1 MKLSKIFQS
10 KASAFREAVQTNNIP
25 QMQKLMGKSD
35 SFMIYE
41 FFTGETFKDMTPEMA
56 TCFVEGLDAR
66 VVERWSLDTQRA
78 PSVPIGLL
86 IGHAVEQGRT
96 DLMDIYLNA
105 KIDLAAENI
114 AEMIVADI
122 AAKTTLAPET
132 RYGYVRKIVA
142 NNIDNIKNTDKL
154 VQNAIENND
163 LTVLDILSA
172 ACVDLRE
179 KNERWLREAA
189 KLEKQTVCQHLLER
203 HGADLD
209 VALTTARTMGVHS
222 VSLYLAGLQPDQKP
236 GDAAAPTVESLS
248 AEMKELR
255 ATVKELTALVR
266 ELRTGPEQMDK
277 PTLRPKGN
285 TPS

>member
-1 MKLSKIFQS
+1 MKLSKVFQS
-10 KASAFREAVQTNNIP
+10 KASAFREAVQTNNIA
-25 QMQKLMGKSD
+25 QMQKLMGKKVP
-35 SFMIYE
+35 FMIYE
-41 FFTGETFKDMTPEMA
+41 FFNGETFKDMTPEMA
-56 TCFVEGLDAR
+56 TCFVDGLDER
-66 VVERWSLDTQRA
+66 VVKGWSMDTQST
-78 PSVPIGLL
+78 PSAFIVSLCI
-86 IGHAVEQGRT
+86 HAATQGRT
-96 DLMDIYLNA
+96 DLMDIYMNP
-105 KIDLAAENI
+105 KIDLAPDNI
-114 AEMIVADI
+114 AELLVTDI
-122 AAKTTLAPET
+122 AAMTTLAPET
-132 RYGYVRKIVA
+132 RYGYVRQIVA

-209 VALTTARTMGVHS
+209 VALITARTMGVHS
-222 VSLYLAGLQPDQKP
+222 VALYLSALQPQQKSD
-236 GDAAAPTVESLS
+236 DAVAPTVESLS

-255 ATVKELTALVR
+255 ATVKELTSLVG

-277 PTLRPKGN
+277 LTLRPKSR
-285 TPS
+285 TP